1 VRCFFINERLPH
13 SMETALSAYGR
24 CVRLPAFPALAEP
37 VCRHPDMMLARIGG
51 RLLIHRA
58 YVAGRA
64 VLDALG
70 VPYALSDAEVGADYP
85 HDAALDVFT
94 AGGCLFAAP
103 KVVSPAVLDAAV
115 HEGFRF
121 VPVKQGYAGCSTI
134 AVGDAVV
141 SADAG
146 ICHAARENGLAV
158 LQIEPGG
165 IGIERYDTGF
175 IGGACGVIDNKTV
188 GFFGDVRTFG
198 AYARLCE
205 FFEPRGISLVSLGE
219 GALFDYG
226 GVVADGGDDFEGDGK
241 RTRTGGA
248 VCYRLL
254 CDKHRGNCRRDRQSG
269 LSAGT
274 RRACKARHPL

>member
-1 VRCFFINERLPH
+1 
-13 SMETALSAYGR
+13 METALSAYGR

-37 VCRHPDMMLARIGG
+37 VCRHPDMLMAKIGG
-51 RLLIHRA
+51 RPLIHRA
-58 YVAGRA
+58 YAAGRA

-70 VPYALSDAEVGADYP
+70 MSYTLSDAEVGMDYP
-85 HDAALDVFT
+85 HDAALNVFT

-103 KVVSPAVLDAAV
+103 QAVSPAVLDAAV
-115 HEGFRF
+115 QEGFRF
-121 VPVKQGYAGCSTI
+121 VPVRQGYAGCSTI

-146 ICHAARENGLAV
+146 ICRAARENGLAV
-158 LQIEPGG
+158 LQISPGG

-175 IGGACGVIDNKTV
+175 IGGACGVIDDKTI

-198 AYARLCE
+198 AYPELRA

-226 GVVADGGDDFEGDGK
+226 GFVSVELDDADEKAAFEK
-241 RTRTGGA
+241 REI
-248 VCYRLL
+248 
-254 CDKHRGNCRRDRQSG
+254 
-269 LSAGT
+269 
-274 RRACKARHPL
+274 